1 MVGKD
6 GSRSDSSSSNS
17 HFDNGPDEGGRGPR
31 EGKGVPFVVI
41 GLILCTLIAIGY
53 IVFTPKETPLGKAAN
68 LVRTNKAASAVPLL
82 EDLVKQ
88 NPADVSVYPWLAQAY
103 LATDRFAEGRTA
115 LDTAFR
121 VRSQDVNLAPVVD
134 SYSLYYQN
142 HNHYE
147 EAERL
152 YDSAL
157 QVVKPAELANSR
169 ARMYLHWSEANLASG
184 AIDSAVTHLS
194 KAWQY
199 ADSLDEPLK
208 SQVPHRLAECY
219 RQLAGLAESRDK
231 DENLAI
237 AMLEKSLTVSDEP
250 GTRLAL
256 ADLYSH
262 RKDTSKAI
270 ENYKIVCKQDANN
283 LEARHRLIDLLL
295 AKKDLPGAQ
304 EALTELVDK
313 EKSFANYELLASL
326 NLKLQNYPGAV
337 RSLEEAVS
345 LKPENS
351 IALLKQLLTTL
362 NTWGTVLNRENKT
375 QEAMSVKG
383 HAERVAEQLTMLIK
397 EQKKDEVKAEIKS
410 DRLNAG
416 SPISVV
422 SSRNWLAKGSLTPEG
437 EIKIKNVSGEPIT
450 DLTLTAV
457 FFDNTRRRNNGSVT
471 LPVASSASMPFA
483 PGAERSLYFSCPNIV
498 KDDHQLAVIIYWK
511 GKLLQEF
518 PVVKHH

>member
-1 MVGKD
+1 MIGKD
-6 GSRSDSSSSNS
+6 GSRSDSSSSPLE
-17 HFDNGPDEGGRGPR
+17 GEDEPVRAPK

-41 GLILCTLIAIGY
+41 GLIVCTLLAIGY
-53 IVFTPKETPLGKAAN
+53 IVFTPKETPLGKAASM
-68 LVRTNKAASAVPLL
+68 VRSNKAASAVPLL
-82 EDLVKQ
+82 EELVQQ

-121 VRSQDVNLAPVVD
+121 VRCQDVNLAPVVD
-134 SYSLYYQN
+134 SYSTFYQN

-152 YDSAL
+152 YNSAL
-157 QVVKPAELANSR
+157 QVVKPTELSNSR
-169 ARMYLHWSEANLASG
+169 ARMYLRWSEANLANG

-219 RQLAGLAESRDK
+219 RQLAALAETRDK
-231 DENLAI
+231 DEEQAV

-250 GTRLAL
+250 GTRIAL
-256 ADLYSH
+256 GALYSK

-270 ENYKIVCKQDANN
+270 ENYEIVCKQDANN
-283 LEARHRLIDLLL
+283 LEVRHRLIDLLL
-295 AKKDLPGAQ
+295 AKKDLARAQ

-313 EKSFANYELLASL
+313 EKSFDNYELLASL

-345 LKPENS
+345 LKPEAS
-351 IALLKQLLTTL
+351 ISLLKQLLSTL
-362 NTWGTVLNRENKT
+362 NTWGAILVKENKA
-375 QEAMSVKG
+375 QEALSVKG
-383 HAERVAEQLTMLIK
+383 HAERVSEQLAMLIK
-397 EQKKDEVKAEIKS
+397 EQKKDEVKPEAAKT
-410 DRLNAG
+410 DKWNPG
-416 SPISVV
+416 TPPISVI

-437 EIKIKNVSGEPIT
+437 EIKIKNISGEAVT

-457 FFDNTRRRNNGSVT
+457 FYDNTKRRTNGSVG
-471 LPVASSASMPFA
+471 LPVANPSSIAFA
-483 PGAERSLYFSCPNIV
+483 PGAERTLYFSCPNIV

-518 PVVKHH
+518 PVVKQH